1 MKKLN
6 FIKHHPYF
14 LAALMVVIVLVAIS
28 VWLLFSSIGSDWRG
42 ITPQFTGD
50 SYFYYSRIKEI
61 KDGNIL
67 IGNPFFWEHRRAI
80 APAFFAADWLAAL
93 PLLAGFSFNF
103 MVVFNLFFWS
113 VIFVFLIYLI
123 LRQLRVGGLIAA
135 LGALLVYFET
145 FRLMFRPVS
154 MQTIYPIFALFLL
167 AFILWQKRPDD
178 RKTLIFLIV
187 AMTAAFYVYTYLWQ
201 IILVFILLVAGYF
214 YFIKDNH
221 QAWRLLIAIFVAHLL
236 SVPLIIL
243 TVKQIMSPYY
253 WESMERVA
261 LVYTRWPAA
270 NVFYSGIW
278 VLAALLFLALAY
290 YWLKKFKDEDYKELL
305 VFAVFS
311 GIAMLIVSTSNIITG
326 KELENSQ
333 HVERFIGVWLVIIV
347 VAGLHHWLKD
357 KQVWRTLPVS
367 RQIILLVLLLS
378 SFGGIIRYVKVLSG
392 ANFFVKAISRT
403 STQEEIATQ
412 NYAQPLNWLA
422 NNAKEPIVV
431 WVIPYTSQINDY
443 LTINTEHYSLF
454 AVSGE
459 NYLVSQKEVE
469 ERYLTSNYFSNFSLT
484 DIADALWEYGGVG
497 NAVHQYKTH
506 NREVKFCRILR
517 LNLFGYDCGQEAVSA
532 AAFKGPQYFID
543 LYNQYQNEIKP
554 NIDRQL
560 KKFNVSYILV
570 DKANSPDADLG
581 KIGNI
586 NPVYQDKG
594 FVIYKI
600 DE

>member
-167 AFILWQKRPDD
+167 AFILWQRRPDD
-178 RKTLIFLIV
+178 RKPFFFLIG

-270 NVFYSGIW
+270 NVFYSGI
-278 VLAALLFLALAY
+278 
-290 YWLKKFKDEDYKELL
+290 
-305 VFAVFS
+305 S
-311 GIAMLIVSTSNIITG
+311 
-326 KELENSQ
+326 
-333 HVERFIGVWLVIIV
+333 VII
-347 VAGLHHWLKD
+347 
-357 KQVWRTLPVS
+357 
-367 RQIILLVLLLS
+367 
-378 SFGGIIRYVKVLSG
+378 
-392 ANFFVKAISRT
+392 
-403 STQEEIATQ
+403 
-412 NYAQPLNWLA
+412 
-422 NNAKEPIVV
+422 
-431 WVIPYTSQINDY
+431 
-443 LTINTEHYSLF
+443 
-454 AVSGE
+454 
-459 NYLVSQKEVE
+459 
-469 ERYLTSNYFSNFSLT
+469 
-484 DIADALWEYGGVG
+484 
-497 NAVHQYKTH
+497 
-506 NREVKFCRILR
+506 
-517 LNLFGYDCGQEAVSA
+517 EA
-532 AAFKGPQYFID
+532 
-543 LYNQYQNEIKP
+543 
-554 NIDRQL
+554 R
-560 KKFNVSYILV
+560 
-570 DKANSPDADLG
+570 
-581 KIGNI
+581 
-586 NPVYQDKG
+586 
-594 FVIYKI
+594 
-600 DE
+600 